1 MRGGDFEWKS
11 WSSHRLE
18 FAHTSE
24 SPVHVL
30 VYVADTGLSL
40 SNASTFEFG
49 LGIKQGTTPPSRQ
62 TIMDSNEPPYYS
74 TYKWPLHTFLHTNFI
89 MLKIMPIMLN
99 YAVYANL
106 CSCGAKIMLNL
117 RNYANY
123 ALCSDSAIM
132 PESNAGI
139 IGLAQP

>member
-1 MRGGDFEWKS
+1 M
-11 WSSHRLE
+11 
-18 FAHTSE
+18 
-24 SPVHVL
+24 L
-30 VYVADTGLSL
+30 VYLADTGLSL

-62 TIMDSNEPPYYS
+62 TILDSNDPPYYS

-106 CSCGAKIMLNL
+106 YAKFGEIML
-117 RNYANY
+117 
-123 ALCSDSAIM
+123 IM
-132 PESNAGI
+132 PYAQTVRLCQKAM
-139 IGLAQP
+139 LA

>member
-1 MRGGDFEWKS
+1 MTTHLFLTEETQMAFREVFGRGSAGGDFEWKS

-74 TYKWPLHTFLHTNFI
+74 TYKWPLHTILHTNFI
-89 MLKIMPIMLN
+89 MLQIMLIMLN

-106 CSCGAKIMLNL
+106 CL
-117 RNYANY
+117 RDALNYAKC
-123 ALCSDSAIM
+123 AQLC
-132 PESNAGI
+132 
-139 IGLAQP
+139 